1 MIICKQYIRLSN
13 LSTRRERFRIDF
25 RERQVI
31 RNGLQRCSVVVEY
44 LVVYYVA
51 IVLMVQQQEAYYKDN
66 FRKSCVLLPLDH
78 VPLGC
83 MLCRLYTTISIY
95 VVQIDFLLHQSS
107 FFQIYTQSQLCVY
120 VYLVLMSRFLQRLF
134 VRCFFALLM

>member
-66 FRKSCVLLPLDH
+66 FRKSCVLPLDH

-83 MLCRLYTTISIY
+83 MLCRLYTTISIL
-95 VVQIDFLLHQSS
+95 VQIDFLLHQSS
-107 FFQIYTQSQLCVY
+107 FFQIYTQRALCTMCV
-120 VYLVLMSRFLQRLF
+120 LSVLMSRFLQRLF